1 MATRPAHVGPHFCA
15 RLGGRWHHT
24 RRCDRDCNEAGVRTI
39 AVGAISEAD
48 HVNSII
54 AAGRADLCAVARPHL
69 ANPSWTMQEAARIGY
84 TDLNWH
90 KAYVSGKRQMET
102 NFERAAVMA
111 VMNSSPV
118 AGKGE
123 N

>member
-1 MATRPAHVGPHFCA
+1 
-15 RLGGRWHHT
+15 
-24 RRCDRDCNEAGVRTI
+24 
-39 AVGAISEAD
+39 
-48 HVNSII
+48 
-54 AAGRADLCAVARPHL
+54 L
-69 ANPSWTMQEAARIGY
+69 ANPAWTLQEAARIGY

-102 NFERAAVMA
+102 NFERAAAMA
-111 VMNSSPV
+111 AMGSSPV